1 MLQTVLS
8 YQQVSREFTVPYAC
22 AARMRELPVSSTIN
36 PLHRIDCDIVVGST
50 RLLSLQVL
58 PQLPLVYEGCYFN
71 LIKPASNN

>member
-8 YQQVSREFTVPYAC
+8 YQQVSREFTGSYAC
-22 AARMRELPVSSTIN
+22 TARMRELPVSSTIN